1 MAGSLVDLKTSVSQA
16 AGAPPTPAATDAGG
30 APETSAP
37 PSGDLGAGAGA
48 PAVPVAPATPGHVL
62 LQKARD
68 TYNYNDDESRA
79 IRLFAD
85 SKKIL
90 DDQIAVDSSYGE
102 RVLPS
107 LVGKKGAALATGIIG
122 LVDDIKI
129 DQEMAAEAHLPDHQK
144 MWTSAQAAKV
154 GFFNS
159 ATFGQLSRIVGGAGQ
174 LIQGR
179 PWQEVAEEQGEKF
192 RLMQKAFPT
201 AFQAGEVA
209 GFLMPGSLVKA
220 VFSKAAFLGARVAG
234 AAAGAAAEATGV
246 EGAVGSVLGRIMKNP
261 AMLDRAR
268 AVVGDTAR
276 GVIEQGVGG
285 AAGTGAVAGIQ
296 GYLGSGTQDFSFD
309 RAREMAVDSAEGGLK
324 VGALAALTGGGLRAG
339 VMAAE
344 KPITWVANKAAGVV
358 GRTVEELS
366 GAPVESIRV
375 FNRFPKEVRAAAG
388 TEYKAGQELVDFVM
402 DPRKSKIVELH
413 EADQMLPHLPDVS
426 PKPLLDFMRSFQPDP
441 KNLNPAMTEQLDRL
455 RQMAEKLESRLPQ
468 KALAGESGIGAGQAV
483 ADEAAKVP
491 AATMRQFVDELQDAA
506 DGHYERESSFYMAR
520 VKDAA
525 RIARLSIVDEAK
537 ASGGDVGNT
546 YVELMKKGA
555 DKVKVLQF
563 IRNELGS
570 TTTQMQRNAERVS
583 DKFFGKNK
591 TFQGERLQDLDNA
604 WGTNFSERLKYAQAA
619 EDLGITNAHQSPS
632 LSPMQTT
639 GRSSLG
645 INLGRVAGAAA
656 GGAIGYLAT
665 GDERGGGERL
675 SGAAIG
681 GTMGAFAGGIAS
693 SPRMGSLVVG
703 TSDNITGF
711 MRRLVSD
718 PRALHFVAGEAP
730 LAGKLAGFR
739 PAGAGEGANAI
750 ATKRLAIP
758 YQVQRLAKEISTA
771 LVKDGPE
778 SAASVTR
785 LIADTPFF
793 AGVVHY
799 IDLAQR
805 KYGDRTVDR
814 AVQILQNG
822 GKQ

>member
-16 AGAPPTPAATDAGG
+16 AGAPPTPAATDAGA

-37 PSGDLGAGAGA
+37 PSGGDLGAGAGA
-48 PAVPVAPATPGHVL
+48 PAVPAAPATPGHVL

-129 DQEMAAEAHLPDHQK
+129 DQMKAEEAHLPEH
-144 MWTSAQAAKV
+144 MRMFTSAQAAKV
-154 GFFNS
+154 GFFDS
-159 ATFGQLSRIVGGAGQ
+159 LTFGQLSRIMGGAGQ

-179 PWQEVAEEQGEKF
+179 PWEEVAEEQGEKF
-192 RLMQKAFPT
+192 RLMQKEFPT
-201 AFQAGEVA
+201 AFQAGA
-209 GFLMPGSLVKA
+209 AASFLMPGSLVKK
-220 VFSKAAFLGARVAG
+220 VFSKAAFIGTPVAKG
-234 AAAGAAAEATGV
+234 AAAVAEATGL
-246 EGAVGSVLGRIMKNP
+246 EGTVASVLGRIVKNP
-261 AMLDRAR
+261 AMLKRAQDI
-268 AVVGDTAR
+268 VGSTAR

-309 RAREMAVDSAEGGLK
+309 RARETAVDGAEGGLK

-388 TEYKAGQELVDFVM
+388 TEYKAGQDLVDFVM

-455 RQMAEKLESRLPQ
+455 RLMAVKLESRLPQ

-693 SPRMGSLVVG
+693 SPRMGSLIVG

-711 MRRLVSD
+711 MRRVVSD

-730 LAGKLAGFR
+730 QAGKLAGFR
-739 PAGAGEGANAI
+739 PAGAGEAANAI

-793 AGVVHY
+793 AGIVHY

-805 KYGDRTVDR
+805 KYGDRSVDR